1 MNNST
6 CGTVRELGQQSGV
19 RPCEVVRIRS
29 VKIMHSATPAPSLRT
44 THSTESAVAHSSLPT
59 ASHASTK
66 REVQPTRA
74 CLLPAP
80 LSPPTRPACF
90 RPDFNLYA
98 RERLAN
104 RCFEKRDLIMILI
117 ENYIINSCNSQSYEL
132 LHSIDASAGLIEK
145 PIVQLM
151 NTRRQ
156 LRSMWQGQQRQDETR
171 GKARLAE
178 KLNVEQLNALL
189 HYLDNTYR
197 DISEVIM
204 MNTKINL
211 AVKQPMRR
219 TVDQLLLVFRTLLSM
234 TNYKS

>member
-1 MNNST
+1 
-6 CGTVRELGQQSGV
+6 
-19 RPCEVVRIRS
+19 
-29 VKIMHSATPAPSLRT
+29 
-44 THSTESAVAHSSLPT
+44 
-59 ASHASTK
+59 
-66 REVQPTRA
+66 
-74 CLLPAP
+74 
-80 LSPPTRPACF
+80 
-90 RPDFNLYA
+90 
-98 RERLAN
+98 
-104 RCFEKRDLIMILI
+104 MILI